1 MNPPDVTAL
10 NLEVAAQLDVA
21 SAGPAVRVPTLVLHR
36 RDNRM
41 GYRHKPCCRS
51 RISNARFV
59 EFPGSES
66 DIFLGDTTRVLE
78 EIQSFLREEHPDFTE
93 DRPLAT
99 VLFTDIVAS
108 TEQLSTVGYNA
119 WRHILDDHDN
129 TVDGAV
135 AEHRG
140 RVIKGLGDGILATF
154 GPSGSQRT
162 RDSQCDRRT
171 RHGSARRIAHG

>member
-1 MNPPDVTAL
+1 MPRNSTWRRRGQRCGCRHSSFTGATTAWDIGTSR
-10 NLEVAAQLDVA
+10 AAAVA
-21 SAGPAVRVPTLVLHR
+21 SPTLA
-36 RDNRM
+36 
-41 GYRHKPCCRS
+41 S
-51 RISNARFV
+51 SS
-59 EFPGSES
+59 FPGSES
-66 DIFLGDTTRVLE
+66 DIFLGDTTPVLE
-78 EIQSFLREEHPDFTE
+78 EIQSFPREEHPDFTE

-108 TEQLSTVGYNA
+108 TEQLSTVGDNA

-140 RVIKGLGDGILATF
+140 RVIKGLGNGILATF